1 MGRRG
6 GAPSTPP
13 LAFKQDV
20 PEVGRLVAQRASA
33 PGTFGGGEET
43 PLLPYHAQ
51 GREVVGA
58 LRLRLSQFPGN
69 RPVHSTD
76 GASPCI
82 LLGDTAVSRGLEKP
96 AQSFLDLM
104 LSGEAGLHDDSVF
117 LKLPEARASEAP
129 FGKPPGGLDAKVL
142 EVRDHGRDRPFDQ
155 GPTLGRLLQLAPS
168 DLPEA
173 AVLVG
178 HGLREEELVQSAPVL
193 QDHRPERVA
202 AIAFP

>member
-1 MGRRG
+1 MRKAVRWLGRFACDLVSFLG
-6 GAPSTPP
+6 TVQSTP
-13 LAFKQDV
+13 LMV
-20 PEVGRLVAQRASA
+20 PVPA
-33 PGTFGGGEET
+33 
-43 PLLPYHAQ
+43 
-51 GREVVGA
+51 
-58 LRLRLSQFPGN
+58 
-69 RPVHSTD
+69 
-76 GASPCI
+76 

-104 LSGEAGLHDDSVF
+104 LSGEAGLHDDSVL
-117 LKLPEARASEAP
+117 LKPPEARASEAP
-129 FGKPPGGLDAKVL
+129 FGKPPGGGVAGLDAKVL
-142 EVRDHGRDRPFDQ
+142 EVRDHSRDRPFDQ
-155 GPTLGRLLQLAPS
+155 GPTFGRLLQLAPS